1 MSDKPYFDDPKK
13 ANRLLKIF
21 YAYLALLLIAEF
33 FIHKH
38 SYFVWEDFPF
48 FHAIYGFVV
57 FVVLILIAKH
67 LLRPLI
73 KRREDYYD

>member
-1 MSDKPYFDDPKK
+1 MSDKPYFEDPKK
-13 ANRLLKIF
+13 ANRLLKIL
-21 YAYLALLLIAEF
+21 YGYLAILLIAEF

-38 SYFVWEDFPF
+38 SYFPWEDFPF

>member
-1 MSDKPYFDDPKK
+1 MSDKPYFKDPKK
-13 ANRLLKIF
+13 ANRLLMIL
-21 YAYLALLLIAEF
+21 YGYLAVLLVAEF

-38 SYFVWEDFPF
+38 SYFPWEDFPF